1 MSDFL
6 EKSGLVRAVLDA
18 MPLPV
23 FVLDR
28 ELRILDSNDAG
39 AKFLEGAG
47 ADQAPRRPG
56 DMLRC
61 LVAIA
66 SPGGC
71 GTGDPCKSCV
81 LRGAIVASI
90 AQGVPVRRRGTL
102 ERLGARG
109 PQKLHFFVTAAEIPA
124 AGPPLHLLVFEDVTE
139 FAELRGLVPICAS
152 CKKIRNDRDYWE
164 QVEHYLGRHL
174 EMNFT
179 HGMCP
184 ECLER
189 YYPEGS
195 IGRKAP
201 APPLTADREPG

>member
-152 CKKIRNDRDYWE
+152 CKKIRNAGADYRDQSSWE
-164 QVEHYLGRHL
+164 PIEGYISSRTDAT
-174 EMNFT
+174 FT
-179 HGMCP
+179 HGLCP
-184 ECLER
+184 ECR
-189 YYPEGS
+189 
-195 IGRKAP
+195 
-201 APPLTADREPG
+201 DRTFGENKTK